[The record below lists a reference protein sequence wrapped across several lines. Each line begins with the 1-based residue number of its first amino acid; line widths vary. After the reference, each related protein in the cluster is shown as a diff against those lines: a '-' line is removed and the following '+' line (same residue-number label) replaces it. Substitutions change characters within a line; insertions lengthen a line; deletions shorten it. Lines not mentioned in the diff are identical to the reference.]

1 MSKCECLRAVLHE
14 VMRFC
19 PPGPSEV
26 ERTILRG
33 EITTACERYSERVT
47 VGVPLWALSQHE
59 GVFDDAATLRSERY
73 VVSNHLD
80 IFNSQEEVNRLKRFF
95 FAYIS
100 QGRRRLPGSKDGN
113 ESELYRCCK
122 DTVAV

>member
-33 EITTACERYSERVT
+33 EITTACERYSESVT

-59 GVFDDAATLRSERY
+59 GVFDDAATLRPERY

-95 FAYIS
+95 FCIHFPRA
-100 QGRRRLPGSKDGN
+100 
-113 ESELYRCCK
+113 
-122 DTVAV
+122 